1 MRRYFSLR
9 ESIGASVTNNK
20 NNASGKT
27 AALTMKNIATDTS
40 ILLFCSVTMKTIEN
54 HRYSQ
59 QNLALMSSKR

>member
-27 AALTMKNIATDTS
+27 AALTMKNVNTGT
-40 ILLFCSVTMKTIEN
+40 
-54 HRYSQ
+54 
-59 QNLALMSSKR
+59 

>member
-40 ILLFCSVTMKTIEN
+40 ILLFCSVTMKNVNTGT
-54 HRYSQ
+54 
-59 QNLALMSSKR
+59 